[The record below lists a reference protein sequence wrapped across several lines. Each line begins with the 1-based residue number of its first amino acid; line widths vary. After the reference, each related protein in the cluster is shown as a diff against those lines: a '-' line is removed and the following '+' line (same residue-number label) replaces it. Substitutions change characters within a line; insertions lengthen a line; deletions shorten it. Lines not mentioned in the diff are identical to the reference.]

1 MSVLEDRLNYKPF
14 VYPWAYDAWKKQ
26 QHMHWL
32 AEEVPMGDD
41 VKDWRS
47 RLNEGEKNLL
57 TQIFR
62 FFTQGDIDVE
72 TSYTQFYPMLFKPPE
87 LQMMFAG
94 FANCEAIHIDAY
106 SNLIETLGMPDV
118 IYSEFMQY
126 EEMVHKHNFIKGFAD
141 PNDVICD
148 MDIAVTIAAFA
159 AFTEGLQLFASFAM
173 LLNFQRFGKMKGMC
187 QIIAWSIRDETLHVE
202 SMMTLFHI
210 FIREQKID
218 KALLTDRIHEICK
231 RMVSDEDA
239 FIDLAYGIAKD
250 SIEGLTAD
258 QVKLYIRYIADRR
271 LKQMGLPKLYHQ
283 RVNPLSWIDTIS
295 GGTEHTNFFEN
306 KPTEY
311 TKAATKGTWDDVF

>member
-1 MSVLEDRLNYKPF
+1 MSVLVDRINYKPF
-14 VYPWAYDAWKKQ
+14 EYPWAYEAWKKQ

-32 AEEVPMGDD
+32 AEEVSMGDD
-41 VKDWRS
+41 VKDWRGK
-47 RLNEGEKNLL
+47 LNDDEKNLL

-72 TSYTQFYPMLFKPPE
+72 AAYTQVYPKLFKPPE
-87 LQMMFAG
+87 LQMMFSG

-106 SNLIETLGMPDV
+106 SNLIETLGMPEV

-126 EEMVHKHNFIKGFAD
+126 EEMVNKHNFLQEFAR
-141 PNDVICD
+141 PEQHRAD

-202 SMMTLFHI
+202 SMMKLFHT
-210 FIREQKID
+210 FITEQKVD
-218 KALLTDRIHEICK
+218 KVGLTSRIQEICK
-231 RMVSDEDA
+231 RIIADEDA

-250 SIEGLTAD
+250 SIEGLTASE
-258 QVKLYIRYIADRR
+258 VKLYIRYIADRR
-271 LKQMGLPKLYHQ
+271 LAQMGIQPLYNIK
-283 RVNPLSWIDTIS
+283 VNPLSWIDTIS
-295 GGTEHTNFFEN
+295 GGTEHVNFFEN
-306 KPTEY
+306 KATEY
-311 TKAATKGTWDDVF
+311 TKAATKGVWDDVF